1 MNDTLTT
8 YMTSIGKIPLLTK
21 EEEQEISK
29 AAKHSEEARNKLIES
44 NLRLVIY
51 IAKKYAN
58 KGVSLHDLVQEGNI
72 GLIRAADKFDP
83 ERGVRFS
90 TYATWWIKQG
100 VLRHLHNNN
109 KRKESP
115 SEVEEI
121 ATETIDMMEDIISF
135 EIRYKMDQ
143 VVNRLISK
151 GLLAEKDVQV
161 FKSRVYLEKTLEE
174 IGQELELTRERV
186 RQIHGK
192 VKERLNN
199 SELKELL
206 D

>member
-1 MNDTLTT
+1 MSDSITT

-21 EEEQEISK
+21 EQEQEISR
-29 AAKHSEEARNKLIES
+29 AAKDSEAARNQLVES

-51 IAKKYAN
+51 IAKKYTN
-58 KGVSLHDLVQEGNI
+58 KGASLHDLVQEGNI
-72 GLIRAADKFDP
+72 GLIRAANKFDP
-83 ERGVRFS
+83 DRGLRFS

-100 VLRHLHNNN
+100 ILRHLHNTN
-109 KRKESP
+109 KRKELP
-115 SEVEEI
+115 GEIEEL
-121 ATETIDMMEDIISF
+121 ATETIDMMEDIVAF
-135 EIRYKMDQ
+135 EVRHKMDQ
-143 VVNRLISK
+143 IVSRLISK

-161 FKSRVYLEKTLEE
+161 FRSRIYLEKTLEE

-186 RQIHGK
+186 RQIHNK
-192 VKERLNN
+192 VKDRLSN